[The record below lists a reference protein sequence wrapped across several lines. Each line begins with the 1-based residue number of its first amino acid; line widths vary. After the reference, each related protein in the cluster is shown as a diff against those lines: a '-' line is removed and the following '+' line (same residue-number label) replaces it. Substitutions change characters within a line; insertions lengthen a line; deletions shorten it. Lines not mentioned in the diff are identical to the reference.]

1 MTTDPHL
8 ADTIAVKT
16 AIARLEDFVAAH
28 TDGALPS
35 VDDLRLVIEAAK
47 RGADVVEVRGLE

>member
-1 MTTDPHL
+1 MTDPHL

-16 AIARLEDFVAAH
+16 AIARLEDFVAAD
-28 TDGALPS
+28 TDGHLPS

>member
-1 MTTDPHL
+1 MIDPQT

-16 AIARLEDFVAAH
+16 AIARLEDFVAAYP
-28 TDGALPS
+28 DGALPS
-35 VDDLRLVIEAAK
+35 VDDLRMVIEAAK